1 MPDFPNVFSFSAK
14 NLKLR
19 YTCMLVMEAIC
30 TPDCLDI
37 VGITA
42 NRTRSKICEFAE
54 VVMGKAGYKPGFI
67 MTRESLPTELFTE
80 DD

>member
-1 MPDFPNVFSFSAK
+1 MKP
-14 NLKLR
+14 
-19 YTCMLVMEAIC
+19 IC

-37 VGITA
+37 IGITA